1 MNPETTIITINL
13 PLFSFFFSSL
23 YFYLLLPSLQNKI
36 AVSLPSSLTFPP
48 LSPSTPHIGGTP
60 SLTPPYVNLYPLTTL
75 HIILPH
81 SFLTLILHSLSDS
94 VPQISYLTPS
104 LILHSIIVSHICGSS
119 LPPSFFTP
127 PFFTHSSTPSHPLPL
142 ILHSPTTSHLLP
154 LSFFTPSGSYISR
167 TPSLTTV
174 MLHLTKTL
182 TRLLHI
188 SAYNTLSHLFFI
200 SPLLLPPLL
209 SVSLLS
215 LLL

>member
-23 YFYLLLPSLQNKI
+23 YFFLLLPSLQNKI

-60 SLTPPYVNLYPLTTL
+60 SLTPPSLNLYPLTTL
-75 HIILPH
+75 HIILLH

-119 LPPSFFTP
+119 SLPHFSLRHSSLTHPLPHIPSL
-127 PFFTHSSTPSHPLPL
+127 THSSLAHYLTSSPPL
-142 ILHSPTTSHLLP
+142 ILHS
-154 LSFFTPSGSYISR
+154 F
-167 TPSLTTV
+167 
-174 MLHLTKTL
+174 
-182 TRLLHI
+182 RLLHFQD
-188 SAYNTLSHLFFI
+188 TLTHDSDAALN
-200 SPLLLPPLL
+200 
-209 SVSLLS
+209 
-215 LLL
+215 